1 MGNTQGKMK
10 MVRGI
15 LEFSLKYCLQQKRE
29 ECGGDQL
36 WGGNQEK
43 YSKQD

>member
-15 LEFSLKYCLQQKRE
+15 LEFSFKYCLQQKRE
-29 ECGGDQL
+29 ECGDQL
-36 WGGNQEK
+36 WGANQEK
-43 YSKQD
+43 YGKQE